1 MAGLLD
7 GLFKDKDLE
16 NIIFRLEANMSNNY
30 KDNAQD
36 NLREL
41 EKKFEELKNA
51 GKLSS
56 KKIDLYQKM
65 IDDYKVRMK
74 DFTHKDQKPYWT

>member
-7 GLFKDKDLE
+7 GLFKNKDLE

-56 KKIDLYQKM
+56 QKIDLYQKM